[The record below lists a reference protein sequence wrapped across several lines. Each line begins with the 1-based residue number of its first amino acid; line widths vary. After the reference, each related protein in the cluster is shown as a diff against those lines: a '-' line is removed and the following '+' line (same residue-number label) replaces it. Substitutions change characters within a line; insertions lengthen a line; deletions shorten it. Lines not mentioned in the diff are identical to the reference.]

1 MPQLTRQSSNGPVLF
16 QLLSASSDEACVHT
30 RTHLHHMGALLQSN
44 LSASF
49 TSVNPQE
56 GRLLPEVTYRGS
68 KARRAVIVTSAAQYT
83 QPPGSTRWLLGTWE
97 FRSHSLTHIH
107 THIRG

>member
-68 KARRAVIVTSAAQYT
+68 KARRAVIVTSAAPECQQNHSVHT
-83 QPPGSTRWLLGTWE
+83 ATRFTKVASRNLGVS
-97 FRSHSLTHIH
+97 FA
-107 THIRG
+107 